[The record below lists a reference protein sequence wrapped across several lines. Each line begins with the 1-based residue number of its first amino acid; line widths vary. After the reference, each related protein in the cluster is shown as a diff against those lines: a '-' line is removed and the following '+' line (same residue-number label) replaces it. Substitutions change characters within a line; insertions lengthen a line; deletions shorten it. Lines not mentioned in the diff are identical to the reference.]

1 MKKLVVGIACMTLMM
16 PYCLAVEPGSDKW
29 PLTSSNSGITDVPT
43 LHDFVPLGTEFIKT
57 QDGELKWNGLKW
69 RLSCFI
75 FVGIGKTKEGES
87 FLFQIRIPHPV
98 HGQTPDHFAD
108 MFFIDGEW
116 RKFYALIGPPYY
128 DDGEM
133 FDFPTVYC
141 YGKYRD
147 GKKCMASMS
156 YNIDER
162 EWIYKVVP
170 LEGNEVNVEIKLKP
184 RGVTYWMGKP
194 EGPYII
200 HGAIFNKEDIDIWG
214 GFWEIG
220 EVTGWIEKPGVKR
233 IEFTGHAIWDR
244 AYHRVYYSD
253 TAVGA
258 AGAPLWFTCGYI
270 YAKEFQLAI
279 GYAENPSPIKPPVP
293 FQHQGRLSFPS
304 RGLSFRFDNYTLE
317 DNGDLQPSRFYING
331 SYEGGEVRLVGDVAL
346 FYPTKWGVGR
356 GTWWDYNANR
366 TWGRAFINWRGT
378 ITLYNETIDVNSA
391 TGVFENTRYKG
402 TTSGNISVEIK
413 KPLEGYLYIFDR
425 QIAPTSLGNTLIIGS
440 ITVETDARGEIS
452 KVEFY
457 IDDNLKSTDYD
468 KPYSWLWDEKVMGR
482 YKIRVIAY
490 DSLGEKGGDEIDV
503 IVFNW
508 GEIG

>member
-1 MKKLVVGIACMTLMM
+1 MKRLIIGMICMVLMI
-16 PYCLAVEPGSDKW
+16 PYGLTMQSSNDKW
-29 PLTSSNSGITDVPT
+29 PLTSSSSNITDVPT
-43 LHDFVPLGTEFIKT
+43 MHDFVPLGTEFIKMENN
-57 QDGELKWNGLKW
+57 ELKWNSLKW

-75 FVGIGKTKEGES
+75 FVGIGKTKEGEP
-87 FLFQIRIPHPV
+87 FLFQIRIPH
-98 HGQTPDHFAD
+98 HFAD
-108 MFFIDGEW
+108 MFFIGGEW
-116 RKFYALIGPPYY
+116 RKFYVLIGPPYY
-128 DDGEM
+128 DEGKM

-147 GKKCMASMS
+147 GKKCRASMS

-170 LEGNEVNVEIKLKP
+170 LEGNEVSVEIKLKP

-220 EVTGWIEKPGVKR
+220 EVTGWIEKPGVER
-233 IEFTGHAIWDR
+233 TEFTGNAIWDR
-244 AYHRVYYSD
+244 AYHRIYYSD
-253 TAVGA
+253 TALKA

-304 RGLSFRFDNYTLE
+304 RNLSFRFDNYTLE
-317 DNGDLQPSRFYING
+317 DNGGLQPSRFYING
-331 SYEGGEVRLVGDVAL
+331 TYEGGEVKLVGDVAL
-346 FYPTKWGVGR
+346 FYPTKWGVGK
-356 GTWWDYNANR
+356 GTWWDYNASR
-366 TWGRAFINWRGT
+366 TWGRAFINWRGI
-378 ITLYNETIDVNSA
+378 ITLYNETIDVNGA
-391 TGVFENTRYKG
+391 TGVFENTRYEG
-402 TTSGNISVEIK
+402 AVNVSVTIK

-425 QIAPTSLGNTLIIGS
+425 QIAPILGNTLIIGS
-440 ITVETDARGEIS
+440 ITIEADARGEIS

-457 IDDNLKSTDYD
+457 IDGNIKFTDYD
-468 KPYSWLWDEKVMGR
+468 MPYSWLWNEFAIGR
-482 YKIRVIAY
+482 HEIKVIAY
-490 DSLGEKGGDEIDV
+490 DNEGNKVEDKINVIIFNLGG
-503 IVFNW
+503 
-508 GEIG
+508 

>member
-1 MKKLVVGIACMTLMM
+1 MKKLLIGIICIALII
-16 PYCLAVEPGSDKW
+16 PYGLAVESSDDRW
-29 PLTSSNSGITDVPT
+29 PLTSSNSNITDVPT
-43 LHDFVPLGTEFIKT
+43 IQDFVPLGIEFIKT
-57 QDGELKWNGLKW
+57 ENNELKWNGLKW

-75 FVGIGKTKEGES
+75 FVGIGKTKKGEP

-98 HGQTPDHFAD
+98 HGHTPNHHAD
-108 MFFIDGEW
+108 MFFINGEW
-116 RKFYALIGPPYY
+116 RKFYVLIGPPYY

-141 YGKYRD
+141 YGRYRD

-162 EWIYKVVP
+162 EWIYKVIP
-170 LEGNEVNVEIKLKP
+170 LEGNGVNVEIKLKP

-220 EVTGWIEKPGVKR
+220 ECEGWLEESGTKR

-253 TAVGA
+253 TALKA

-304 RGLSFRFDNYTLE
+304 RNLSFRFDNYTLE
-317 DNGDLQPSRFYING
+317 DNGGLQPSRFYING
-331 SYEGGEVRLVGDVAL
+331 TYEGGEVRLVGDVAL
-346 FYPTKWGVGR
+346 FYPNKWGVGK
-356 GTWWDYNANR
+356 GTWWDYNASR
-366 TWGRAFINWRGT
+366 TWGRAFINWKGI
-378 ITLYNETIDVNSA
+378 ITLYNETIEVKNA
-391 TGVFENTRYKG
+391 TGVFENTRYEG
-402 TTSGNISVEIK
+402 AVNVSIAIK

-425 QIAPTSLGNTLIIGS
+425 QIAPILGNTLIIGP
-440 ITVETDARGEIS
+440 ITIEVDARGEIS

-457 IDDNLKSTDYD
+457 IDGNLKFTDYD
-468 KPYSWLWDEKVMGR
+468 EPYSWLWNEFAIGKHVI
-482 YKIRVIAY
+482 KVIAY
-490 DSLGEKGGDEIDV
+490 DNEGNKAEDRIDAMIFNLG
-503 IVFNW
+503 
-508 GEIG
+508 